1 MACCAAATRQKRALQ
16 RVSAKAI
23 AVDEGIANVHGPPQY
38 ARSSPAI
45 RPPKKEPAGV

>member
-1 MACCAAATRQKRALQ
+1 MACRAAATRQKRALQ

-23 AVDEGIANVHGPPQY
+23 AADEGIADVLGPPQY

-45 RPPKKEPAGV
+45 GPQKKEPAGV